1 MTQSQPASTEP
12 HASIAPI
19 PPTEAAPDAQA
30 AATVAPAAGPGTWRR
45 VAPALRSMATTLGLF
60 ALAFVAMTTLV
71 GGPIANGTPLSVRG
85 RDVEGRAF
93 DAASLHGKPTVLYI
107 WATWCPACKATTPT
121 IDSFARRHPDV
132 NVLAIAAEEA
142 GPVLAALAET
152 PRSFRTVA
160 DDGVIASSLGV
171 RALPTTILLDAEG
184 RVRWNRQGVLLPFEL
199 DARSL

>member
-1 MTQSQPASTEP
+1 MEPITEP
-12 HASIAPI
+12 TAPQASPPRDPTAD
-19 PPTEAAPDAQA
+19 PPTLWA
-30 AATVAPAAGPGTWRR
+30 R

-60 ALAFVAMTTLV
+60 AIAFVAMTTLV
-71 GGPIANGTPLSVRG
+71 GGPIADGTPIAVQGVDLQ
-85 RDVEGRAF
+85 GRAF
-93 DAASLHGKPTVLYI
+93 DAASLRGKPTVLYI

-160 DDGVIASSLGV
+160 DDGVIAGSLGV
-171 RALPTTILLDAEG
+171 RALPTTILLDGQG

>member
-1 MTQSQPASTEP
+1 MQPIAEP
-12 HASIAPI
+12 NAADDAREPSI
-19 PPTEAAPDAQA
+19 
-30 AATVAPAAGPGTWRR
+30 WRR
-45 VAPALRSMATTLGLF
+45 VAPALRSTATTLGLF

-71 GGPIANGTPLSVRG
+71 GGPIAEGTPLAVRG
-85 RDVEGRAF
+85 VDLQGQAF
-93 DAASLHGKPTVLYI
+93 DAEYLRGKPTVLYV

-121 IDSFARRHPDV
+121 IDSFARRHPEV

-152 PRSFRTVA
+152 PRSFRSVA
-160 DDGVIASSLGV
+160 DDGVIAGSLGV
-171 RALPTTILLDAEG
+171 RALPTTILFDENG